1 MHETL
6 SVEDKTSVVWQT
18 KTKRCEGLRWHKTC
32 PAPVTR
38 SFAQSITK
46 NWGSYVAALLV
57 LKSQCSSCK
66 SLLISKLWLWLLNR
80 GTSVDP
86 KLWASAWLSVEGA
99 MKASRKC
106 LLLWAQRSHKRDEQ
120 GVQYLLEY
128 TSSSTFRAQWSHSGY
143 IECPAA
149 CSIRWRQFSR
159 SRPSRNSTPNL
170 VR

>member
-66 SLLISKLWLWLLNR
+66 SLLISKL
-80 GTSVDP
+80 
-86 KLWASAWLSVEGA
+86 
-99 MKASRKC
+99 
-106 LLLWAQRSHKRDEQ
+106 
-120 GVQYLLEY
+120 
-128 TSSSTFRAQWSHSGY
+128 
-143 IECPAA
+143 
-149 CSIRWRQFSR
+149 
-159 SRPSRNSTPNL
+159 
-170 VR
+170 